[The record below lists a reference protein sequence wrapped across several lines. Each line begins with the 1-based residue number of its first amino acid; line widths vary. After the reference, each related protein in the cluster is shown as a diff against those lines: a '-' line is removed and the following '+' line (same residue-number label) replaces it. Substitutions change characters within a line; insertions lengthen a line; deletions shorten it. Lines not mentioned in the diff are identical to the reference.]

1 MLMDLICSWSTTTS
15 IFTGF
20 EDNTMD
26 ASYIPGEK
34 VDFLADSLLFLLCPF
49 MINTRKNDEQDS
61 KDGENDSIDNLFH
74 FKNKYFGLCTHE

>member
-1 MLMDLICSWSTTTS
+1 MLMDLICSWYTTTS

-49 MINTRKNDEQDS
+49 MINTRKMMSRIARLES
-61 KDGENDSIDNLFH
+61 
-74 FKNKYFGLCTHE
+74 GLEATT